1 MLIMLVLASCKGRK
15 VVVAERSHLESI
27 GIEARRAA
35 MLETTDE
42 EVTIVRWHEDSVGNV
57 SGRDFVTIVRTSK
70 VTKDVSDT
78 IVTAV
83 ETKTKT
89 VTTEERTTAEK
100 ERKRGAFVPFF
111 TCFFAIF
118 LVYLSKR
125 WTSRH

>member
-1 MLIMLVLASCKGRK
+1 MLVLLASCKGRK

-42 EVTIVRWHEDSVGNV
+42 EVTVVRWHEDSVGNV
-57 SGRDFVTIVRTSK
+57 SGRDCVTIVRTSK

-78 IVTAV
+78 IVAAV
-83 ETKTKT
+83 ETKMEK
-89 VTTEERTTAEK
+89 VTTEERTTAVT
-100 ERKRGAFVPFF
+100 ERKRGALVPFF

-118 LVYLSKR
+118 LVYLSRR